1 LIVKSISKFQQKL
14 ERALLSECRRLGEF
28 GEEYCTVWQEGC
40 SCSSI
45 DIYLHEEIYK
55 MKFTMTKIAA
65 GLVLVAASM
74 SAQAV
79 VVQSASVT
87 GGTFEMPGFTFSPLS
102 FVAYGT
108 GAADLIGYN
117 NGSGGSNV
125 SNTAFD
131 PAGIVGF
138 NFGAPVQGV
147 YKTVNTYTANSNM
160 GDAGSAA
167 GTIPGGPA
175 VTASAASFT
184 NGAAISFDL
193 RSFFA
198 NYNGT
203 DFNQGSGKD
212 AVGNLDGSFATGTLS
227 NCSGNTCDY
236 SIGWSSYIV
245 GGPFDGNTGVWTMT
259 GTAVAA
265 VPEAST
271 YGMMLAGLGLVGGM
285 VARRRKLMA

>member
-1 LIVKSISKFQQKL
+1 
-14 ERALLSECRRLGEF
+14 
-28 GEEYCTVWQEGC
+28 
-40 SCSSI
+40 
-45 DIYLHEEIYK
+45 

-87 GGTFEMPGFTFSPLS
+87 GGTFEMPGFTVSPINY
-102 FVAYGT
+102 VAYGT
-108 GAADLIGYN
+108 GAADLIGYH
-117 NGSGGSNV
+117 NGSGGSTIA
-125 SNTAFD
+125 NTAFD
-131 PAGIVGF
+131 PAGTVAF
-138 NFGAPVQGV
+138 YFGAGV
-147 YKTVNTYTANSNM
+147 PGSTAKTVNTYTASSNM
-160 GDAGSAA
+160 GDTGSAA

-175 VTASAASFT
+175 VTASATSFA
-184 NGAAISFDL
+184 NGATISFDL

-285 VARRRKLMA
+285 VARRRKLMS